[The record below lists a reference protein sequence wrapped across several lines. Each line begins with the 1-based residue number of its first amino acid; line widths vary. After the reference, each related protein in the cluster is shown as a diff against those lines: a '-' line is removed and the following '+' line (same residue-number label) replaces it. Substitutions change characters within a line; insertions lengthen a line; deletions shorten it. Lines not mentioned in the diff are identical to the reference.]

1 MHWGNSFLLICFLV
15 LGVIG
20 VKLPDN
26 PSSEMTF
33 EERMKYKPL
42 SLTVLPPGLPHDLCS
57 LEYGGSRGDTKVAN
71 KTIVKKLEKRGWVQ
85 TGDML
90 PRQVNSVHICCYKKK
105 FGMEIFVKDPK
116 LEKAIAMTS
125 DKAKNDSNKWMG
137 IVEAENPPKKHKSK
151 KMH

>member
-1 MHWGNSFLLICFLV
+1 MLVCFLV

-26 PSSEMTF
+26 PSSEMT
-33 EERMKYKPL
+33 EKRMKYKPL
-42 SLTVLPPGLPHDLCS
+42 SSTVLPPGVGLCLKGLPHDLCS
-57 LEYGGSRGDTKVAN
+57 LKYGGGKGETKVAN
-71 KTIVKKLEKRGWVQ
+71 KTIVKKLEKRGWVH